1 MNEGLQMKNRAEAH
15 GCWNETEWRDGLVA
29 GRPRLIRRLVV
40 RRKPHKFVAAW
51 VVIAFSAG
59 LTIGYAVRG
68 KDNNDATFIRTAPP
82 AAMGLYAMG
91 NEVRR
96 SN

>member
-1 MNEGLQMKNRAEAH
+1 MNDWKDQRQAH
-15 GCWNETEWRDGLVA
+15 GCWNEDEWRDGLKNDRHRLA
-29 GRPRLIRRLVV
+29 RRLIV

-51 VVIAFSAG
+51 IVIAFSAG

>member
-1 MNEGLQMKNRAEAH
+1 MNDWKDQRQAH
-15 GCWNETEWRDGLVA
+15 GCWNEDEWRDGLKNDRHRLA
-29 GRPRLIRRLVV
+29 RRLIV

-51 VVIAFSAG
+51 IVIAFSTG